1 MLHEALHKRKPFLDS
16 FGDGLEV
23 LGVKDMICHF
33 PDVFFKAFVFSG
45 EVTPSQVLEILKSRP
60 DESEMNENSKRV
72 WKYMTKFVEDADSRG

>member
-1 MLHEALHKRKPFLDS
+1 MF
-16 FGDGLEV
+16 
-23 LGVKDMICHF
+23 
-33 PDVFFKAFVFSG
+33 FFKAFVFSG